1 MDAPRFVADSVTVK
15 GRQRSAGEGVISY
28 NFYRCLSDA
37 NLMPRHAKL
46 FPLRGGS
53 AKVRT
58 LRGKPRL
65 NQLEGLV

>member
-1 MDAPRFVADSVTVK
+1 M
-15 GRQRSAGEGVISY
+15 SY
-28 NFYRCLSDA
+28 NFYRCSSDA
-37 NLMPRHAKL
+37 NLMPWGVKL

-65 NQLEGLV
+65 NQFEGLV